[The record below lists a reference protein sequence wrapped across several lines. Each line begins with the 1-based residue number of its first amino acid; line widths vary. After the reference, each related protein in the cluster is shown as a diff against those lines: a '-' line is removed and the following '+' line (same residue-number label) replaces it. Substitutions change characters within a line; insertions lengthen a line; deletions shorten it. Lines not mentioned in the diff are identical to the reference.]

1 VGVVVRMKNDGN
13 NGERVMISVS
23 GRAALEKFDA
33 KSVVCMFKTS

>member
-1 VGVVVRMKNDGN
+1 MVEKNG

-23 GRAALEKFDA
+23 GRAAGENGDA

>member
-1 VGVVVRMKNDGN
+1 VVRIVKDGN